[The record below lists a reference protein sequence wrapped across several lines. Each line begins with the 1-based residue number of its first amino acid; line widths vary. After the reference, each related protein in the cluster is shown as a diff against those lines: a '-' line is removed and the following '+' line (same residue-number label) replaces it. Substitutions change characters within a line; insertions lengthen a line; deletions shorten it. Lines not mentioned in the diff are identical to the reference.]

1 MRRDS
6 GGLRERLGARESRFA
21 EQVIAGAEAAIYI
34 VIGVLL
40 VGAAGLVIAGTTVSA
55 VARADDHSITDT
67 AVFVLSRVLLIFIV
81 AELLH
86 TLRYVN
92 FDGRILVEPFLFI
105 GLIAVVRRILIVTA
119 EFDGKQGRAATTDF
133 LIEIGALGGLT
144 IILALAI
151 YVLRVGGVHEH

>member
-1 MRRDS
+1 MRVVADR
-6 GGLRERLGARESRFA
+6 GPEL
-21 EQVIAGAEAAIYI
+21 
-34 VIGVLL
+34 
-40 VGAAGLVIAGTTVSA
+40 SA

-67 AVFVLSRVLLIFIV
+67 AVFVLARVLLIFIV

-105 GLIAVVRRILIVTA
+105 GLIAVVRRILIATA
-119 EFDGKQGRAATTDF
+119 EFDGQHGRAAATDF

-151 YVLRVGGVHEH
+151 YVLRMGGVHEH